1 MYESTAGAAQ
11 CIGRPDNQ
19 WKSDLLCCFLS
30 FKKGVGNFGCR
41 HTYADFNHQLAEFLS
56 VFPMPATSTPIP
68 CTLYFSQSPRSEAS
82 IQRLSAVCPPMVGST
97 ASIRCSC
104 KICSMLS
111 QVSGSKYT
119 WSAMTLSVMMVAGLE
134 LMMD

>member
-41 HTYADFNHQLAEFLS
+41 HTYADFNHQLAEFLP
-56 VFPMPATSTPIP
+56 VFGFFDGCNVHTDYLYLIFFPKPPLRSLDTEVKCRLPTHGREYGVD
-68 CTLYFSQSPRSEAS
+68 TLFLQDLLDA
-82 IQRLSAVCPPMVGST
+82 L
-97 ASIRCSC
+97 
-104 KICSMLS
+104 
-111 QVSGSKYT
+111 
-119 WSAMTLSVMMVAGLE
+119 AGE
-134 LMMD
+134 R